1 MWYYISKYFYKGSN
15 CMFLSFVLLIVGFVL
30 LVKGADFFV
39 DGSSSIAKFMKI
51 PSIVIGLTIVAFGTS
66 APEAAVSIIAGING
80 SNDIAVGNVIGSNM
94 FNLLVVL
101 GVSAA
106 IKPVSIDGQI
116 IKKDYPFMLLA
127 TIALTVFSFFSF
139 FGGGNGKSISRT
151 EAFILLAL
159 MVIFLYSVITS
170 ALRTRKENAAALEED
185 KPKYGILKSIIFTVG
200 GLAGIIIGGQFVVDS
215 ASDIAIRFGMSE
227 TLVGLTIVAIGTSL
241 PELVTSIVAA
251 KKGESDIAIGNVVGS
266 NVFNI
271 LFVLAASAAITPM
284 NINGQS
290 LVDLIILM
298 TVTALTYVFC
308 VTQKKINRP
317 EGIILVL
324 MYIGYMTYA
333 IVR

>member
-1 MWYYISKYFYKGSN
+1 MI
-15 CMFLSFVLLIVGFVL
+15 LSFVLLVVGFVL

-39 DGSSSIAKFMKI
+39 DGSSSIAKFLKI

-80 SNDIAVGNVIGSNM
+80 SNGIAVGNVIGSNM

-106 IKPVSIDGQI
+106 IKPVNIEGQI
-116 IKKDYPFMLLA
+116 IKRDFPFMLLA
-127 TIALTVFSFFSF
+127 TFAFAVVSFDVTF
-139 FGGGNGKSISRT
+139 GNGTENVISRN
-151 EAFILLAL
+151 EAVILLIL
-159 MVIFLYSVITS
+159 MAIFLYSVITS
-170 ALRTRKENAAALEED
+170 ALRTRKENAASLDEE
-185 KPKYGILKSIIFTVG
+185 KPKYGMGKSLIFTVG
-200 GLAGIIIGGQFVVDS
+200 GLAGIIFGGQLVVDS
-215 ASDIAIRFGMSE
+215 AEKIALGFGMSE
-227 TLVGLTIVAIGTSL
+227 TLVGLTIVAVGTSL

-266 NVFNI
+266 NVFNV

-284 NINGQS
+284 SISGQS
-290 LVDLIILM
+290 LVDLVILTAV
-298 TVTALTYVFC
+298 TVLTYVFC

-317 EGIILVL
+317 EGVILVL
-324 MYIGYMTYA
+324 MYVAYMAYA

>member
-1 MWYYISKYFYKGSN
+1 MV
-15 CMFLSFVLLIVGFVL
+15 LSFVLLIVGFVL

-39 DGSSSIAKFMKI
+39 DGSSSIAKFLKI

-94 FNLLVVL
+94 FNILVVL

-106 IKPVSIDGQI
+106 IKPVNIDSQI
-116 IKKDYPFMLLA
+116 IKKEFPFMFLA
-127 TIALTVFSFFSF
+127 TLAFLIISFDTSL
-139 FGGGNGKSISRT
+139 GNGTANVISRS
-151 EAFILLAL
+151 EAFILLIL
-159 MVIFLYSVITS
+159 MAIFLYSVITS

-185 KPKYGILKSIIFTVG
+185 KPKYGIVKSIIFTVG
-200 GLAGIIIGGQFVVDS
+200 GLAGIIVGGQFVVDS

-227 TLVGLTIVAIGTSL
+227 TLVGLTIVAVGTSL

-284 NINGQS
+284 NINAQS
-290 LVDLIILM
+290 LVDLVILM
-298 TVTALTYVFC
+298 AVTALTYVFC